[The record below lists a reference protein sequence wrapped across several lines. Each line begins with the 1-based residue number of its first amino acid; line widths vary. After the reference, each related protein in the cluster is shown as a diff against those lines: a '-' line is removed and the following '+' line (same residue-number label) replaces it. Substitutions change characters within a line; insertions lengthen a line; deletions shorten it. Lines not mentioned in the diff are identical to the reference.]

1 MKGKGECRRKEFDI
15 FVCVSHCSKEKR
27 EQRERGV
34 GRGEEGKDTCTRE
47 RGHVHIYSIMY
58 T

>member
-27 EQRERGV
+27 EQRERGI
-34 GRGEEGKDTCTRE
+34 GRGEESKE
-47 RGHVHIYSIMY
+47 RKIMGHVHIYFIMY